1 MNVAEATDAYFR
13 KAAKLLDLSEAV
25 VALLASPL
33 REIKVQVP
41 IALDSGET
49 KSFVGVRV
57 QHDNARGPMKGGL
70 RLHPSVSLESARALA
85 ALMTWKASVVNLPF
99 GGAMG
104 GIACDPAALSQSELE
119 RLVRKWVD
127 QLQDVL
133 GPTRDVVGP
142 ELGSHPQ
149 VMAWV
154 LDQYARYKGH
164 APASVTGKPLEL
176 YGSRGRDAAAGRG
189 VLLLSREILRDLGI
203 SVRGTR
209 FCIQGLGNLGGHAT
223 RLLFEDGAKIV
234 GVSDAHGATANPE
247 GLDVPA
253 LFEHVKQTG
262 TVKGFS
268 GSAMQREAL
277 LQADCDVL
285 VTAALEGALTEK
297 AAGEVRARLVIEGS
311 DAPTLPEADAIF
323 ERRGIIVVPDI
334 LAGAGGLVV
343 SYFEWVQNLQQFAWE
358 EERVNAELER
368 TLKEA
373 YERVA
378 SLAKTRKISLRT
390 SAWLVAVSRV
400 AKAMSLR
407 GI

>member
-1 MNVAEATDAYFR
+1 M
-13 KAAKLLDLSEAV
+13 
-25 VALLASPL
+25 
-33 REIKVQVP
+33 
-41 IALDSGET
+41 
-49 KSFVGVRV
+49 
-57 QHDNARGPMKGGL
+57 
-70 RLHPSVSLESARALA
+70 
-85 ALMTWKASVVNLPF
+85 
-99 GGAMG
+99 
-104 GIACDPAALSQSELE
+104 
-119 RLVRKWVD
+119 
-127 QLQDVL
+127 
-133 GPTRDVVGP
+133 
-142 ELGSHPQ
+142 
-149 VMAWV
+149 
-154 LDQYARYKGH
+154 
-164 APASVTGKPLEL
+164 
-176 YGSRGRDAAAGRG
+176 
-189 VLLLSREILRDLGI
+189 
-203 SVRGTR
+203 
-209 FCIQGLGNLGGHAT
+209 GNLGGHAT

-234 GVSDAHGATANPE
+234 AVADAHGGIANPE

-262 TVKGFS
+262 TVKGFA
-268 GSAMQREAL
+268 GTPIARDLVLAV
-277 LQADCDVL
+277 DCDVL

-297 AAGEVRARLVIEGS
+297 AAAEVRARLVIEGS

-334 LAGAGGLVV
+334 LAGAGGLTV